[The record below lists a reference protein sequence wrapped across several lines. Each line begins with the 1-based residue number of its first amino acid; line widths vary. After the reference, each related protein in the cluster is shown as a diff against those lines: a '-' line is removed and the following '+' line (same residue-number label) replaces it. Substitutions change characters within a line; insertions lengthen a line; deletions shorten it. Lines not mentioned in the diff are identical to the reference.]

1 VAIPISIDGQSEVA
15 RATLDVGANN
25 INDVAEGQYVMRDK
39 IVNIIPALCVL
50 KVQAFRATN
59 LRLTTD

>member
-15 RATLDVGANN
+15 RAALDVGANN

-50 KVQAFRATN
+50 KV
-59 LRLTTD
+59 